1 MGKRILVVE
10 DEPGLR
16 LPEVWGYT
24 AAIPTRTL
32 DVQVA
37 WLRQKLEP
45 SAKTPVYILTVR
57 GFGYKFEG

>member
-37 WLRQKLEP
+37 GLRQKLEP
-45 SAKTPVYILTVR
+45 SAKTPV
-57 GFGYKFEG
+57 